1 MSNIQERLDRQL
13 LNACR
18 YGQVS
23 EVDILLSKGANI
35 KYSDEDDPFG
45 ATCLSEAARRGKAEI
60 VQLLIDRGMSVND
73 KISHDITA
81 LHLACERGHISVVR
95 VLLKNQCEPCP
106 SELFNLDSP
115 LHYAAANDHSEICA
129 LLVEE
134 GHVNVNVQNRTG
146 DTPLHVAV
154 ANDRLNSTRQLLALN
169 GDLSITNHAEMT
181 PVVVGQIAKCK
192 HAIEAMH
199 PFIHKLAE
207 TEQMEKNKLQRQ
219 RTQTRKNTVKKSLE
233 TDTNDVDE
241 EYKSM
246 ESHALPD
253 PRMSSKRDVV
263 FKKGFMQ
270 KQGKKFKHFHDR
282 YFILWSN
289 GFMNYYSKEH
299 TLFTNYAEKSKQ
311 GVGGNLNAPSNLTDD
326 QESGDEAPA
335 KPTKSTTKKRK
346 KRKAKTHIKRK
357 STLHK
362 LGLKSDVI
370 KAKGIIDIN
379 DLIETQFLEFS
390 DGNGSGW
397 ALITPE
403 REWKFKCRDDKERR
417 EWIAAVHAVNYGI
430 SPFDIKNLGMNISYK
445 HNTMLLEPSTNAF
458 VSGGD
463 PNAVASG
470 WMFKLGAAPKGLE
483 QNYWKKR
490 WVSLY
495 KKPARLAYAQHP
507 HGTSD
512 GPEVTA
518 DPVNDDG
525 TEQVSADGK
534 LKVGKNS
541 VLKGVIE
548 LNEVNNIIKIGD
560 NDIIKKEY
568 KAPTVHVFA
577 LITEKRTW
585 VFATKTAEEC
595 TMWHDRISF
604 FLPNQWKMNNE
615 NVNIEELLR
624 LNRVKTIVNDLDTDD
639 SEDES
644 KDQHLAVKKRKKKK
658 KGDDGMMS
666 KLFRKV
672 SNVAET
678 LGITEQYST
687 ISEVQP
693 RGTMQD
699 YEEATEALEQ
709 IEKQHSIHD
718 DDHKQEANDNAKAND
733 PDKLEL

>member
-1 MSNIQERLDRQL
+1 
-13 LNACR
+13 
-18 YGQVS
+18 
-23 EVDILLSKGANI
+23 
-35 KYSDEDDPFG
+35 
-45 ATCLSEAARRGKAEI
+45 
-60 VQLLIDRGMSVND
+60 MSVND

-430 SPFDIKNLGMNISYK
+430 SPFDIKNLGMNISYE
-445 HNTMLLEPSTNAF
+445 HNTMLLEPASNAF
-458 VSGGD
+458 VNFVE

-495 KKPARLAYAQHP
+495 KKPARLAYAEHP
-507 HGTSD
+507 HGKDT
-512 GPEVTA
+512 
-518 DPVNDDG
+518 
-525 TEQVSADGK
+525 K
-534 LKVGKNS
+534 
-541 VLKGVIE
+541 KGVVQ
-548 LNEVNNIIKIGD
+548 LNDVTNIIKVGD
-560 NDIIKKEY
+560 NDMIKQQY

-595 TMWHDRISF
+595 ARWHDRISF
-604 FLPNQWKMNNE
+604 FIPDQWKKLS
-615 NVNIEELLR
+615 NVNVDELLKM
-624 LNRVKTIVNDLDTDD
+624 NRIKTLRHLDDLGDD
-639 SEDES
+639 DEDS
-644 KDQHLAVKKRKKKK
+644 KETHLTIARRKKKK